1 MKCINKMRL
10 LCLCGIAAVFMSGC
24 GQTVVSYDNPYDIY
38 STSADYGLA
47 SEGAGSEKTYFSQ
60 NLCVADDVNIG
71 NDTTDSQ
78 VAEGAGTFNLATN
91 TVTYAQ
97 NIYEKLYPA
106 STTKILTAYI
116 ALKYG
121 NLEDYVT
128 VSENAANQASDSSVC
143 GLKAGDVVQ
152 LKDLLYGMMLKSGND
167 AAIAIAEHIGGSVP
181 QFVQRMNARA
191 AELGAANTHFANPNG
206 LPDDTH
212 VTTAYDLALI
222 ARAAMGNDTFR
233 KIVSTQ
239 RAEIPWA
246 GRSYNRQLKNKNRLL
261 ESYPGATGVKT
272 GFTSR
277 AGRCL
282 VFGASRDG
290 MELVG
295 VVLNCSDWFD
305 EAERLMDACFET
317 YTMARVLGPTMA
329 AGKIA
334 VEDGR
339 QESARL
345 CAMQEL
351 RVPLHEG
358 ESAQIVLDVP
368 QSLRAPGYAGQHIGT
383 AQVVVGGKTLASC
396 EVVLSEYVESRRL
409 TLDVR
414 RVVSRWM
421 L

>member
-1 MKCINKMRL
+1 M
-10 LCLCGIAAVFMSGC
+10 
-24 GQTVVSYDNPYDIY
+24 
-38 STSADYGLA
+38 
-47 SEGAGSEKTYFSQ
+47 
-60 NLCVADDVNIG
+60 
-71 NDTTDSQ
+71 
-78 VAEGAGTFNLATN
+78 
-91 TVTYAQ
+91 
-97 NIYEKLYPA
+97 A
-106 STTKILTAYI
+106 STTKVMTALLAI
-116 ALKYG
+116 
-121 NLEDYVT
+121 
-128 VSENAANQASDSSVC
+128 ENGDLSAHGHLLVQCVRR
-143 GLKAGDVVQ
+143 AGHV
-152 LKDLLYGMMLKSGND
+152 DLLAEGETLTLEQMLYGLMLASGND
-167 AAIAIAEHIGGSVP
+167 AAVAIAEHIGGSVP
-181 QFVQRMNARA
+181 PVCADDERAGGGCAAHPFFQPGTACRRHARDDGLRFGADRPRGDGQR
-191 AELGAANTHFANPNG
+191 G
-206 LPDDTH
+206 
-212 VTTAYDLALI
+212 
-222 ARAAMGNDTFR
+222 
-233 KIVSTQ
+233 VSADRFTRSAQ
-239 RAEIPWA
+239 IPWA

-339 QESARL
+339 RESARI

>member
-128 VSENAANQASDSSVC
+128 VSENAADQASDSSVC

-167 AAIAIAEHIGGSVP
+167 AAIAIAEHIGGSVEGFADMMN
-181 QFVQRMNARA
+181 QEALAMGASRSHFV
-191 AELGAANTHFANPNG
+191 NPNG
-206 LPDDTH
+206 LPDENHYTS
-212 VTTAYDLALI
+212 VYDLYLI
-222 ARAAMGNDTFR
+222 FQNAVQDQTFLD
-233 KIVSTQ
+233 IISTC
-239 RAEIPWA
+239 
-246 GRSYNRQLKNKNRLL
+246 LL
-261 ESYPGATGVKT
+261 Y
-272 GFTSR
+272 TSP
-277 AGRCL
+277 
-282 VFGASRDG
+282 SPRDG
-290 MELVG
+290 LLSRMP
-295 VVLNCSDWFD
+295 S
-305 EAERLMDACFET
+305 
-317 YTMARVLGPTMA
+317 
-329 AGKIA
+329 
-334 VEDGR
+334 
-339 QESARL
+339 SA
-345 CAMQEL
+345 
-351 RVPLHEG
+351 
-358 ESAQIVLDVP
+358 
-368 QSLRAPGYAGQHIGT
+368 
-383 AQVVVGGKTLASC
+383 
-396 EVVLSEYVESRRL
+396 
-409 TLDVR
+409 
-414 RVVSRWM
+414 
-421 L
+421 

>member
-1 MKCINKMRL
+1 ML
-10 LCLCGIAAVFMSGC
+10 
-24 GQTVVSYDNPYDIY
+24 
-38 STSADYGLA
+38 YGLM
-47 SEGAGSEKTYFSQ
+47 
-60 NLCVADDVNIG
+60 
-71 NDTTDSQ
+71 
-78 VAEGAGTFNLATN
+78 LA
-91 TVTYAQ
+91 
-97 NIYEKLYPA
+97 
-106 STTKILTAYI
+106 
-116 ALKYG
+116 
-121 NLEDYVT
+121 
-128 VSENAANQASDSSVC
+128 
-143 GLKAGDVVQ
+143 
-152 LKDLLYGMMLKSGND
+152 SGND
-167 AAIAIAEHIGGSVP
+167 AAVAIAEHIGGSVP

-339 QESARL
+339 RESARL

-368 QSLRAPGYAGQHIGT
+368 QSLRAPDT
-383 AQVVVGGKTLASC
+383 PASISARHRW
-396 EVVLSEYVESRRL
+396 LSAAK
-409 TLDVR
+409 
-414 RVVSRWM
+414 RW
-421 L
+421 LRAKLC